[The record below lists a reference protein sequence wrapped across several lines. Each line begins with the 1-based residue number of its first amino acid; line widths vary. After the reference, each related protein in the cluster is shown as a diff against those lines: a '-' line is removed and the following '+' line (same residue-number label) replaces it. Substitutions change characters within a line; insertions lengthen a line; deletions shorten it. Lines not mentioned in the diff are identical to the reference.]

1 MVVCS
6 RDDAVALRLALVVEH
21 VRPGIPLIVTVHG
34 RIVSS
39 QLRRA
44 VSNIRVTSMA
54 EIVAPSLAAS
64 CLDDRL
70 LWVRRT
76 ADGLHG
82 VRSDYARPQLV
93 GIEAPVRRRG
103 QQLLARL
110 GSLVQPF
117 EPSGRILTAGL
128 FGFLIIRIGG
138 TLLAA
143 AALGSTATG
152 ALLHEQTVY
161 LITPDGRI
169 EPFEADVPAAPTGYR
184 DRR

>member
-117 EPSGRILTAGL
+117 EPSGR
-128 FGFLIIRIGG
+128 
-138 TLLAA
+138 
-143 AALGSTATG
+143 S
-152 ALLHEQTVY
+152 
-161 LITPDGRI
+161 
-169 EPFEADVPAAPTGYR
+169 
-184 DRR
+184 